1 MKKLTAAVID
11 DEEDARE
18 LIKIHL
24 KRFEELELVGEGQN
38 GLEAIQLINHC
49 KPDIVLLDIQMPEMD
64 GLEAITKIQHPPIF
78 IFVTAYDEFAVKAF
92 ELNAVDY
99 LLKPFT
105 KARFDQSMQ
114 RAKAD
119 VLKHQANTEKYLDL
133 LDLLRSHQT
142 TKSHY
147 IQRLAHRSG
156 LKTTFI
162 SVDEICLIEAADQY
176 VYVYTNETKLL
187 MRLSMDHLE
196 QMLDPDV
203 FFRSHRSFIIRIDQ
217 VISVEQYE
225 PRNFLIHLKSGHQAK
240 LSQPRKDEFHRR
252 LLMRG

>member
-1 MKKLTAAVID
+1 MKKLTVAVID

-24 KRFEELELVGEGQN
+24 KRFGELELVGEGQN
-38 GLEAIQLINHC
+38 GLEAIQLITRY

-64 GLEAITKIQHPPIF
+64 GLEVISQLEDPPAF

-105 KARFDQSMQ
+105 EERFDQSMR

-119 VLKHQANTEKYLDL
+119 ALKDQANTGKYLDL
-133 LDLLRSHQT
+133 LDLLNSRQT
-142 TKSHY
+142 TQSHF
-147 IQRLAHRSG
+147 IRRLAHRSG
-156 LKTTFI
+156 LKTTYI
-162 SVDEICLIEAADQY
+162 STDEICLIEAADQY
-176 VYVYTNETKLL
+176 VYTHTKEAKHL

-217 VISVEQYE
+217 VRAVEQYE

-240 LSQPRKDEFHRR
+240 LSQSRKDQFSEK
-252 LLMRG
+252 LMGRG